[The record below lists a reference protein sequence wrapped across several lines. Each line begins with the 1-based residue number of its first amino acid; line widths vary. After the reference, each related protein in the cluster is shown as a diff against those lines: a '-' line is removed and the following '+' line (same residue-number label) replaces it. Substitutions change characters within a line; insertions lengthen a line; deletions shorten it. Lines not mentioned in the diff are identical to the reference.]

1 MMLFFLATGK
11 KDDGMERFLKQV
23 EPIIKAQAKRFKPY
37 IKGWE
42 FEDLMQEGRLSALLA
57 LTKWKNAGKTRKAG
71 IFSWT
76 KIYVVSRFKELTKN
90 GHFTEILCENLE
102 NEVAADAIDDFLNE
116 YLGDDIEN
124 TTNKGQTPESD
135 EDIIKACLIESFPK
149 YSKFLEG
156 MLEKNL
162 AASSTAKDMHVTRQR
177 ISQLLNKDLAGL
189 LATKRKNL

>member
-1 MMLFFLATGK
+1 
-11 KDDGMERFLKQV
+11 MERFLKQV

-57 LTKWKNAGKTRKAG
+57 LTKWKNAGKTRRAG

-102 NEVAADAIDDFLNE
+102 NEVAADAIDDFLSE
-116 YLGDDIEN
+116 YLFDDIEN
-124 TTNKGQTPESD
+124 TTNEGQAPESD

-162 AASSTAKDMHVTRQR
+162 AASSTAKDMDVSRQR

-189 LATKRKNL
+189 LATKRKKL

>member
-1 MMLFFLATGK
+1 LACDRK

-57 LTKWKNAGKTRKAG
+57 LTKWRNAGKRKKAG

-90 GHFTEILCENLE
+90 GHFTEILCEDLE
-102 NEVAADAIDDFLNE
+102 NEVAADVIDDFLNE

-124 TTNKGQTPESD
+124 TTIEGQTPESD
-135 EDIIKACLIESFPK
+135 EDIIKTCLIESFPK

-162 AASSTAKDMHVTRQR
+162 SASSTARDMDVSRQR

-189 LATKRKNL
+189 LATKRKSS

>member
-1 MMLFFLATGK
+1 
-11 KDDGMERFLKQV
+11 MERFLKQV

-42 FEDLMQEGRLSALLA
+42 FEDLMQEGMLSALLA
-57 LTKWKNAGKTRKAG
+57 LNKWKSAGKRKKAG

-76 KIYVVSRFKELTKN
+76 KIYVVNRFKELSKN
-90 GHFTEILCENLE
+90 GHFTEILCEDLE
-102 NEVAADAIDDFLNE
+102 NAVTVDAVNDFLSE
-116 YLGDDIEN
+116 YLDNNIEN
-124 TTNKGQTPESD
+124 TTI
-135 EDIIKACLIESFPK
+135 DIIKACLIDSFPK
-149 YSKFLEG
+149 YTKFLEG

-162 AASSTAKDMHVTRQR
+162 AASSTAKDMDVTRQR